1 MTYVSLKKDISSQMR
16 NSKSCCSVGYA
27 ALLRTRD
34 ADGLARVCIKY
45 WADLNR
51 SLWPQFQSLLRKH
64 YFKVRDTFHAYGIF
78 YNESSDSGY
87 CVVDDDAAPQ
97 LSFHRKAVVVAHG
110 SASVLLRDNVSAT
123 LFDQAR
129 AIARDTSRVTAFGYS
144 SVTAYDSTRIR
155 AHDNAHVESNG
166 TTTIF
171 SADRATLSVTHAY
184 RIDSPPSPPSP

>member
-1 MTYVSLKKDISSQMR
+1 MTYVSIKKSISSQMR
-16 NSKSCCSVGYA
+16 KSSSCCPVGYA

-34 ADGLARVCIKY
+34 AEGLARVCIKY

-64 YFKVRDTFHAYGIF
+64 YFDVRDTFNAYGIF

-97 LSFHRKAVVVAHG
+97 LAFHRKAVVVAHG
-110 SASVLLRDNVSAT
+110 NASVLLRDNVSAT

-129 AIARDTSRVTAFGYS
+129 AIVRDTARATACGHS

-155 AHDNAHVESNG
+155 AYDNAHVESNG

-171 SADRATLSVTHAY
+171 TAGQATVSVSRCYRLDTATDRK
-184 RIDSPPSPPSP
+184 